1 MLAREALC
9 GTRRIGWEMR
19 GPHTLGSL
27 ESMFG
32 MWSTGEKGRRWSE
45 PLELLAQSE
54 ISRCRWSFPNS
65 ILESSGLCMNEKILK
80 LSLVFGEVEI
90 WREKKKSELKPR
102 KEIMKILLRGALI
115 SSLLF
120 IFSLP
125 LSVWFKQYCVSH
137 NLKLGPKKKKKA
149 FLTFN
154 NSLFLVFT
162 LCETFVSKINEIY
175 KAGFKN
181 NSPWPWAMSNL

>member
-1 MLAREALC
+1 
-9 GTRRIGWEMR
+9 
-19 GPHTLGSL
+19 
-27 ESMFG
+27 
-32 MWSTGEKGRRWSE
+32 
-45 PLELLAQSE
+45 
-54 ISRCRWSFPNS
+54 
-65 ILESSGLCMNEKILK
+65 
-80 LSLVFGEVEI
+80 
-90 WREKKKSELKPR
+90 
-102 KEIMKILLRGALI
+102 MKILLRGALI

-125 LSVWFKQYCVSH
+125 LSVWFKQYCVSN

-181 NSPWPWAMSNL
+181 NSPWP